1 VIAVFVCPGAAVQR
15 PNELEAKELHCI
27 VVGDGG
33 MGRAVAAAL
42 VSRGTPPAAILGM
55 PDSPAGHAPER
66 FDGADLV
73 FDFSTGEAVL
83 PNLRA
88 ALAAGVRHLVI
99 GTTNWAADRPAAEQA
114 LVASGAAAVASANF
128 SLGVMLFA
136 RLVEDAARLFGPFAD
151 YDPYLVEWHRRTKA
165 DRPSGTALE
174 LSRRLIAAHPR
185 KTRVARAM
193 AHGAPEPEELDVSVI
208 RAGAAPGMHLVGF
221 DAPGESL
228 ELRLTA
234 RDRSAYASGAL
245 TAADWLLAEPRDPG
259 FHSFDAVVDSMI
271 AAARDKPAVT
281 AS

>member
-1 VIAVFVCPGAAVQR
+1 M
-15 PNELEAKELHCI
+15 LSI
-27 VVGDGG
+27 VAGDGG

-42 VSRGTPPAAILGM
+42 AGRGTPPAAILGM

-66 FDGADLV
+66 FAGADVL
-73 FDFSTGEAVL
+73 FEFSVGEAVL
-83 PNLRA
+83 PNVRA
-88 ALAAGVRHLVI
+88 AVTASVRRFVI
-99 GTTNWAADRPAAEQA
+99 GTTNWTPDRPAVEA
-114 LVASGAAAVASANF
+114 LLLASDSAAVASANF

-136 RLVEDAARLFGPFAD
+136 RLVENAARLFGPFAD

-185 KTRVARAM
+185 KTRVARPRAQ
-193 AHGAPEPEELDVSVI
+193 GAPDPDELDLAVI

-228 ELRLTA
+228 EMRLTA
-234 RDRSAYASGAL
+234 RDRSAYAAGAI
-245 TAADWLLAEPRDPG
+245 TAAEWLLAEPRSPG

-271 AAARDKPAVT
+271 ANAQQKPGAAT
-281 AS
+281 AATPTVAS